1 MSAKHERRMA
11 QLAPHSGASP
21 RPAIVPPGQMVLSA
35 MALRVQNALRGPGD
49 QASLSAQRMALAS
62 SEASAERVRIAFGAS
77 SAQYAAAK
85 HIIAPLAAAVAEAT
99 LAAKPPAPPKLVTTV
114 GALRALL
121 AGLPDSTRLDE
132 LPLVDV
138 KWLAQ
143 AAAALAFAPPVQHC
157 AERGPAARRD
167 RPFGSMLIPSLADVL
182 DA

>member
-1 MSAKHERRMA
+1 
-11 QLAPHSGASP
+11 
-21 RPAIVPPGQMVLSA
+21 
-35 MALRVQNALRGPGD
+35 
-49 QASLSAQRMALAS
+49 MALAS

-77 SAQYAAAK
+77 SAQYADAE

-114 GALRALL
+114 GALRTLL

-132 LPLVDV
+132 VPLVDG

-167 RPFGSMLIPSLADVL
+167 RPFGSMLIPSLSDVL